1 MLRHGLTWP
10 WIVLKDGSSSWCPH
24 GYQCDRCLTLPW
36 YGCEAAHRDI
46 QAESLRSCEVSILLH
61 RAHQDGKML
70 SGCFTSWLTSDPY
83 FLAFAA
89 ACDQS
94 AKIKPVGHPSTIIL
108 QPQKFMI
115 NTLFAEYDEALHRM
129 RRSSS
134 IVLCR
139 TALFMHTRRL
149 QNGR

>member
-10 WIVLKDGSSSWCPH
+10 WTVLKDGSSSWCPH

-83 FLAFAA
+83 YLAFAS

-94 AKIKPVGHPSTIIL
+94 AKIKPVESQSTTIL
-108 QPQKFMI
+108 QTQRIHDQNVCTKHDG
-115 NTLFAEYDEALHRM
+115 AVRRM
-129 RRSSS
+129 RRSSF
-134 IVLCR
+134 IVLCQ
-139 TALFMHTRRL
+139 TAFLRHSRRWR
-149 QNGR
+149 NGC